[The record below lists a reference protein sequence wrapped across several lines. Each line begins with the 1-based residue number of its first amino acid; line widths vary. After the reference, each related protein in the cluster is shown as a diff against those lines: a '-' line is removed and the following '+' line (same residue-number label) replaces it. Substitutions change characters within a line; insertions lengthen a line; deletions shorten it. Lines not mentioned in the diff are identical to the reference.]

1 MPVLDRPVD
10 VEGFWRDGWT
20 VVKNVYTPEE
30 IEAFREACRQGG
42 GGKGG
47 DLLARPLLRSVLTD
61 GALIGIAKKILNSD
75 QIWYGGDSSFTI
87 NAPGR
92 GWHKDNAD
100 RTDGNAPDWKSV
112 YTQLR
117 FGIYLQD
124 HTEHT
129 GGLNLRTG
137 SHNVLPLSEGEN
149 VYVKSGVG
157 DVGVWS
163 MRITHSGNGELLKD
177 GSTTDPNDD
186 AKGRVDP
193 SKLAPRDGDRMA
205 IFAALGLDD
214 EHAARYTEYLKTR
227 KYMADV
233 WRWGQ
238 YDDAARQAA
247 KDAGLIVR
255 DVPAEILADPTAGRN
270 AEWAPLPY

>member
-10 VEGFWRDGWT
+10 VDGFWKDGYT
-20 VVKNVYTPEE
+20 IVRGVYSPEE
-30 IEAFREACRQGG
+30 IAAMRDACRQGG
-42 GGKGG
+42 GAKGG
-47 DLLARPLLRSVLTD
+47 DLLARPLLRSVITD
-61 GALIGIAKKILNSD
+61 GALINIAKKILRSD
-75 QIWYGGDSSFTI
+75 DIWYGGDSSFTI

-100 RTDGNAPDWKSV
+100 RGDGDAPDWKSD

-129 GGLNLRTG
+129 GGLNLRVG
-137 SHNVLPLSEGEN
+137 SHNVVSLKEGEN
-149 VYVKSGVG
+149 RYVKSAVG

-163 MRITHSGNGELLKD
+163 MRITHSGNGQLLKD
-177 GSTTDPNDD
+177 GSTTDPND
-186 AKGRVDP
+186 ATPVDP
-193 SKLAPRDGDRMA
+193 SLLAPKDGDRMA
-205 IFAALGLDD
+205 VFAALGLDD

-233 WRWGQ
+233 WRYGQ
-238 YDDAARQAA
+238 YDDDARQAA
-247 KDAGLIVR
+247 REAGLILR
-255 DVPAEILADPTAGRN
+255 DVPSEILQEPNAGKN
-270 AEWAPLPY
+270 VDWAPIPY